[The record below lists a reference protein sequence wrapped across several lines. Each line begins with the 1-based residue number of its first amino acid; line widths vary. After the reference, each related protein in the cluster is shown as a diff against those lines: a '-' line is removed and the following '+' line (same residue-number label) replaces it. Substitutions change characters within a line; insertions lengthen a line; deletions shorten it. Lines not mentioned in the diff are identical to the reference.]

1 MQLGDEYR
9 YFSNLTQQTNEHSMV
24 ATMLNDFMLHLVGKK
39 RRQFKVKNLQEVE
52 FHPKEILAD
61 ICDIYMNLGSE
72 ESFCK
77 VVSRDGRSY
86 SAELFMLAKDVLAMI
101 GRDYEYIQ
109 AFTKLAEKIEDI
121 NWLQQMEELNFDD
134 APDSLKMWWHCE

>member
-1 MQLGDEYR
+1 
-9 YFSNLTQQTNEHSMV
+9 
-24 ATMLNDFMLHLVGKK
+24 MLNDFMLHLVGKK